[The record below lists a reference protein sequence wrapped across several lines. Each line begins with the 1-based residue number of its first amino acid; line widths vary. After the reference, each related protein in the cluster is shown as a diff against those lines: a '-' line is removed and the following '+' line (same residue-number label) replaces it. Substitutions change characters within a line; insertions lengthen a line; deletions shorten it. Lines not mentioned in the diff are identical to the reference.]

1 MNEALQTLEVKVENN
16 GTTPQGKIFAREW
29 NVLVEAVKALDLK
42 EFDEAKLLQFLR
54 DNYFITSEDIPDVDF
69 SNVVTLS
76 GQQTISGPKDFVGG
90 IKVNGMPIIYNT
102 ELGVWE
108 FTGDLFVTGNF
119 AWGSSIDG
127 FKPSTVMDA
136 VRVDGS
142 TIIKKKDSNGD
153 WYLYAPGGGSGGS
166 GGGLTLGDVASYLS
180 DNDYT
185 TKADVNSLIASSL
198 VEYATQSWVGDNYLS
213 KSGGT
218 ITGASGALTI
228 ARSDADQIGI
238 LFTGASG
245 NLGFIGFSG
254 SNTPAY
260 IGHDGNA
267 YPILHSDNYANY
279 ALPIKGGT
287 ITIDDIAGFSIYRNN
302 GGYSAVHFYNTQDGN
317 KIDVGYLGAAS
328 DGRPVYINAGGGV
341 MDLIHSGNYSDYA
354 LPITG
359 GTVNGNLS
367 LSSTNAARS
376 IRFDTSVGS
385 SWLFV
390 NSGEWYV
397 TNIGWGAEYK
407 LIHSGNIGQYAYIR
421 NYGSIPNGE
430 DLANLQAGSYWV
442 YEDLGAASAVKLSYS
457 SLVVLGNSYYSP
469 QMNISHNAQQA
480 YIRGVYN
487 TSSGNSVSDWH
498 ELAFTDSNVA
508 SADVLKKS
516 FANENINYGAGDGLK
531 LIYCHS
537 NPGNFASDWQSGIS
551 VLTDYTGWQLTCYGG
566 DVENPYFRSLQDN
579 GVWKPWRQLAFL
591 DSDVL
596 SPSSGLLTINGNAA
610 ISGILTMSDNT
621 NPAICFGSYWYLQR
635 INNTIAL
642 GLGYTNSLKVYDVG
656 DVEVVGN
663 IEGGIFGLR
672 NSNPDNPLLR
682 LTVGN
687 QNYYVQATSDGIYL
701 GPTSTL
707 SLKVDANGNTTINGN
722 LLVYG
727 NVSWFS
733 HSQRS
738 LKNIISEQGLSLA
751 QLERIRPIKFYWK
764 DGRDMALH
772 VGGVADVF
780 AEVLPEVVTRN
791 LQDILCLNY
800 VDAAFYVGAS
810 LIAPVLDHERRITKG
825 EAEQEALKKENA
837 KLKRELEEVK
847 SKLNHLAA

>member
-1 MNEALQTLEVKVENN
+1 MSNFSSKTKY
-16 GTTPQGKIFAREW
+16 
-29 NVLVEAVKALDLK
+29 VEARPRREKKLGRGGSVVSVTASSGGGGVSKSYVDSNFVALAT
-42 EFDEAKLLQFLR
+42 E
-54 DNYFITSEDIPDVDF
+54 
-69 SNVVTLS
+69 
-76 GQQTISGPKDFVGG
+76 QTIPGPKDFVGG
-90 IKVNGMPIIYNT
+90 IKVNGMPITYNA

-108 FTGDLFVTGNF
+108 FVGDLFVTGNF

-136 VRVDGS
+136 VKVDGS
-142 TIIKKKDSNGD
+142 TIIKKKDANGD

-166 GGGLTLGDVASYLS
+166 GGGLTLGDVVSYLS

-185 TKADVNSLIASSL
+185 TKTDVNSLIVSSL
-198 VEYATQSWVGDNYLS
+198 VGYATQSWVGDNYLS

-228 ARSDADQIGI
+228 ARRDADQIGI

-245 NLGFIGFSG
+245 DLGLIGFS
-254 SNTPAY
+254 SPDTPAY
-260 IGHDGNA
+260 IKYDGNA
-267 YPILHSDNYANY
+267 YPILHS
-279 ALPIKGGT
+279 
-287 ITIDDIAGFSIYRNN
+287 
-302 GGYSAVHFYNTQDGN
+302 
-317 KIDVGYLGAAS
+317 
-328 DGRPVYINAGGGV
+328 
-341 MDLIHSGNYSDYA
+341 GNYTDYFTKSNIKSTLGISDWA
-354 LPITG
+354 LAETKPTYTAAEVGAYTG
-359 GTVNGNLS
+359 NGS
-367 LSSTNAARS
+367 
-376 IRFDTSVGS
+376 
-385 SWLFV
+385 
-390 NSGEWYV
+390 
-397 TNIGWGAEYK
+397 
-407 LIHSGNIGQYAYIR
+407 
-421 NYGSIPNGE
+421 SIPNGE

-442 YEDLGAASAVKLSYS
+442 YENLGAASAVKLPYS

-498 ELAFTDSNVA
+498 ELAFIDSNVA
-508 SADVLKKS
+508 SATKLATPRTIWGQSFDGSGDV
-516 FANENINYGAGDGLK
+516 
-531 LIYCHS
+531 
-537 NPGNFASDWQSGIS
+537 SG
-551 VLTDYTGWQLTCYGG
+551 VLTNVAGIRGSTTNGGYIGDRNEGLGTTDGGSMIYNYSASPITFHINGSEHVRILPNGNMAIGGTTADAKLHVHGNSRYEGYLYTKDSFVNTLARDYSGPWARGVEWIGIGDTINASIAAYSNNSIIEYINITANGDFSNLGIRIYNSGLITLGG
-566 DVENPYFRSLQDN
+566 D
-579 GVWKPWRQLAFL
+579 
-591 DSDVL
+591 
-596 SPSSGLLTINGNAA
+596 
-610 ISGILTMSDNT
+610 
-621 NPAICFGSYWYLQR
+621 
-635 INNTIAL
+635 
-642 GLGYTNSLKVYDVG
+642 
-656 DVEVVGN
+656 
-663 IEGGIFGLR
+663 
-672 NSNPDNPLLR
+672 
-682 LTVGN
+682 
-687 QNYYVQATSDGIYL
+687 
-701 GPTSTL
+701 
-707 SLKVDANGNTTINGN
+707 TTINGN

-751 QLERIRPIKFYWK
+751 QLERIKPIKFYWK

-847 SKLNHLAA
+847 SKLNRLAV